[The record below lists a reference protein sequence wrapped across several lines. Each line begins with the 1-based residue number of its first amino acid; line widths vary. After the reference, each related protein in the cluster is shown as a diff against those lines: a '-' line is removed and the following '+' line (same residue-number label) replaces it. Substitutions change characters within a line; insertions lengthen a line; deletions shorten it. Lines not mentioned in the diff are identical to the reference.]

1 MYLVIKRILVAV
13 AFIILIFAG
22 YSFSLNKERS
32 IESEFSMDLFEEQ
45 IRSIGIVTTQN
56 DEVKII
62 SLKEEKEVHDYLKIL
77 SDSKFTKKDISYKNN
92 KEDIQSYDVSL
103 TSYKRGTTFH
113 LTVDQAGGF
122 HFVAGGKMK
131 NSGKNYRLVDQLLFE
146 ATAKIM
152 KENMIE

>member
-1 MYLVIKRILVAV
+1 MLVAV

-45 IRSIGIVTTQN
+45 IRSIDIVSTQN

-77 SDSKFTKKDISYKNN
+77 SDSRFTNKDISYKDN
-92 KEDIQSYDVSL
+92 KEDIQSYAVSL

-113 LTVDQAGGF
+113 LTVDHAGGF
-122 HFVAGGKMK
+122 YFDAGGKMK